1 MTKQVIIDIS
11 AAGSVQIDAIG
22 FKGKGC
28 AKATEQ
34 IEVVLGGKPAAKK
47 KKKPEFFAPSG
58 GGTKIKQTF

>member
-47 KKKPEFFAPSG
+47 KKPEFFSPAG